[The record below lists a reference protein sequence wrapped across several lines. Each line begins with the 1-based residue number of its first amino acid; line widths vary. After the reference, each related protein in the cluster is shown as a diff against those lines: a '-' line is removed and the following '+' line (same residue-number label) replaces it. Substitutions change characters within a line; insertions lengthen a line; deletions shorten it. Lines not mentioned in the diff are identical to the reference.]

1 MSRSAIKAA
10 LGGRDVTSIAST
22 RRTRVAARTAKETKA
37 QWLVVSADIG
47 PDLERVVLWR
57 AGKSW
62 SGGSDVGEDG
72 EDAPVSVAMVGD
84 VELGEDVSDVSFDGA
99 VADKEASGDCV
110 VGESLGHEGE
120 DFAFAFGQAVERGVV
135 VLCDER
141 GNDFRVERRASIGDA
156 FGRCEE
162 LADFEDAVFQEVAE
176 TGVWDEVGD
185 A

>member
-1 MSRSAIKAA
+1 M
-10 LGGRDVTSIAST
+10 
-22 RRTRVAARTAKETKA
+22 
-37 QWLVVSADIG
+37 SADIG

-57 AGKSW
+57 AGESW

-84 VELGEDVSDVSFDGA
+84 VELGEDVSDVCFDGA

-120 DFAFAFGQAVERGVV
+120 DFAFSFRQAVERGVV
-135 VLCDER
+135 VWCNER
-141 GNDFRVERRASIGDA
+141 GDDFRVERGASIGDA